1 MNHMNTLFDQ
11 PNAQSLPASNLLG
24 GDQERRRKR
33 LKAIV
38 DHGLPPF
45 PNTVLELSAILN
57 NQSVDVKKAGKV
69 IRADPS
75 LSAHVLRL
83 CNSPMFGLRTRV
95 ISIEQ
100 ATILI
105 GTERL
110 RSLAMT
116 CSLVNYSGNGLPRDQ
131 VMNFWKH
138 SFLAALLAEHLA
150 IQTDYFEK
158 EQAYIAGLLH
168 DIGQLPQW
176 MLAVEEKNER
186 NIMPPENWTDNPSVE
201 RGHFGMEHSEIGSS
215 MAVSWNF
222 MPSFVDVLAHHHN
235 PDEATHDPGLVEIIA
250 TIEHFLLTKENAAP
264 ILGEKTPP
272 QTDVQE
278 ASDAPILPSMQ
289 RTLPAFAETHQQA
302 VVEMLNEEYERLIPR
317 VELAVT
323 NTIGGNR

>member
-1 MNHMNTLFDQ
+1 MNIPIDSSE
-11 PNAQSLPASNLLG
+11 AQSLLASNPLE
-24 GDQERRRKR
+24 GDQYRRRMR

-83 CNSPMFGLRTRV
+83 CNSPIFGLRTRV

-105 GTERL
+105 GMDRL
-110 RSLAMT
+110 RNLAMT

-131 VMNFWKH
+131 VMNFWQH
-138 SFLAALLAEHLA
+138 SFLGAMLAEHLA
-150 IQTDYFEK
+150 TKTDYFEK

-176 MLAVEEKNER
+176 MLAVEERIER
-186 NIMPPENWTDNPSVE
+186 NITPPEDWADNPSIE
-201 RGHFGMEHSEIGSS
+201 RSHFGMDHSEIGSS
-215 MAVSWNF
+215 MAETWNF

-250 TIEHFLLTKENAAP
+250 TIEHFLLTKEDSAP
-264 ILGEKTPP
+264 
-272 QTDVQE
+272 
-278 ASDAPILPSMQ
+278 
-289 RTLPAFAETHQQA
+289 
-302 VVEMLNEEYERLIPR
+302 RL
-317 VELAVT
+317 
-323 NTIGGNR
+323 